1 MKTIRELI
9 QAIRELTAA
18 VNALR
23 QTILGGNQ
31 PQGGG
36 GGGPVEPK

>member
-23 QTILGGNQ
+23 QALTGGVN
-31 PQGGG
+31 PSG
-36 GGGPVEPK
+36 GGGPGEE

>member
-18 VNALR
+18 INALR
-23 QTILGGNQ
+23 RQLAGGVN
-31 PQGGG
+31 PSG
-36 GGGPVEPK
+36 GGGPGEE